1 MHLLKAGLK
10 YCERCGGLW
19 LRFAWGTGRVLQV
32 LRCENHGTAAPS
44 RVASKPRLPGNHRLD
59 ASLNR
64 IPRLAHA
71 IP

>member
-32 LRCENHGTAAPS
+32 LRCENHGT
-44 RVASKPRLPGNHRLD
+44 VCT
-59 ASLNR
+59 
-64 IPRLAHA
+64 LAGCE
-71 IP
+71 